1 MFGFTK
7 AIYNL
12 ITKLFI
18 LQECSF
24 ITRLFRFFEIVVS
37 LFDGINKSFGHPWKG
52 FSVREHSMRNVMMHG
67 SQEQFP
73 LIRQTLI
80 DVIWY

>member
-18 LQECSF
+18 LHGIQLHHLS
-24 ITRLFRFFEIVVS
+24 RFFEIVVS
-37 LFDGINKSFGHPWKG
+37 LFDGINKSFGHPWEG
-52 FSVREHSMRNVMMHG
+52 FSVREHSMRNVLMHG

-73 LIRQTLI
+73 PIRQTLI